1 MKIKKNYVL
10 QQIVDE
16 YIVVPIAQEADRL
29 NGVLKLNETG
39 AYIWK
44 ILEKGTDS
52 HDDIVEALC
61 LEYNKER
68 LIVQEDVD
76 LFLKQLEAFGCLEQ

>member
-52 HDDIVEALC
+52 RDDIVEALC

-68 LIVQEDVD
+68 PIVQEDVD